1 MTIRRFQHYVAAMA
15 LCALPM
21 AAQTSAGDDG
31 DVIFESGAIEF
42 VRTNPEICAI
52 LEQARPVEPNA
63 IPTPKFALRTRDNS
77 FVLSIGG
84 QINPILGYDIG
95 NDLYNSDG
103 SGSNFV
109 SGNIPV
115 PAQAGKKGAFF
126 INPLNAFVDFTVV
139 GLGGTENQVTGYVK
153 IGMNGASH
161 AALLKRAYVTW
172 RGITV
177 GETAT
182 LMQDG
187 LAAQPPT
194 IDTQGPCGDV
204 AGTAYQISYKSPSYS
219 GVSFAVGLEMPTF
232 YSSNGLYRGK
242 DYRHDYYD
250 VKVTD
255 DATQLVPDIPLWVQY
270 EASEQNRV
278 RVSGLLRNF
287 AYRDLIDGKTCNLFG
302 WGAMLSGNFS
312 FWKPLTFN
320 FQAVYGEGIANYIQD
335 ISGRRLSFTPDD
347 SHLGR
352 MTANPM
358 MGLVFGASYNAT
370 SKLQFNVVGSYS
382 RIWDVGDYAVAD
394 DADGVAGMDNYRY
407 GAYIAANCFY
417 NITNYLQWGIEYV
430 YGRHQTY
437 ALGGANDSRVQTQL
451 SFTF

>member
-1 MTIRRFQHYVAAMA
+1 MIIKRFYHLAVLTAVCAVPVTAQDVA
-15 LCALPM
+15 
-21 AAQTSAGDDG
+21 SEDD
-31 DVIFESGAIEF
+31 DVVFESGAIEF
-42 VRTNPEICAI
+42 VRVTPEVREI
-52 LEQARPVEPNA
+52 LEKARPVEPNS
-63 IPTPKFALRTRDNS
+63 IPTPKFAIRTRDNS

-84 QINPILGYDIG
+84 KINPILGYDIG
-95 NDLYNSDG
+95 NDLYNSNG
-103 SGSNFV
+103 SASNFV
-109 SGNIPV
+109 TGDIPV

-139 GLGGTENQVTGYVK
+139 GLGGTANQVTGYVK

-161 AALLKRAYVTW
+161 TALLKRAYVTW

-182 LMQDG
+182 LMSDG

-194 IDTQGPCGDV
+194 IDPQGPCGDV
-204 AGTAYQISYKSPSYS
+204 AGTAYQLAYKSPSFD
-219 GVSFAVGLEMPTF
+219 GFSFAVGLEMPTF
-232 YSSNGLYRGK
+232 YSSNGFYRGK
-242 DYRHDYYD
+242 DYRHDYYG

-255 DATQLVPDIPLWVQY
+255 EVTQLVPDVPLWIQY
-270 EASEQNRV
+270 QASEQNRI
-278 RVSGLLRNF
+278 RLSGLLRDF
-287 AYRDLIDGKTCNLFG
+287 AYRDLISGSTRNILG

-335 ISGRRLSFTPDD
+335 ISGRHLSFTPDD
-347 SHLGR
+347 DHVGQ

-370 SKLQFNVVGSYS
+370 SRLQFNVVGSYS
-382 RIWDVGDYAVAD
+382 RIWNVGDYAVAD
-394 DADGVAGMDNYRY
+394 DQNGVAGSDNYRY

-417 NITNYLQWGIEYV
+417 NITNYLQWGIEYL
-430 YGRHQTY
+430 YGRHETY
-437 ALGGANDSRVQTQL
+437 GLGGANDSRVQTQL